1 MTIRPY
7 IFFCTLTI
15 GYAALSAQNL
25 DSLNTVRTKHQ
36 SFSPLK
42 LESADELENQR
53 VDNKD
58 VMRAT
63 GNVQFSQD
71 TISATCDEAAFF
83 KESQA
88 AILIG
93 HVVLNDRHRTIFCE
107 KARYYAKTKKA
118 VCEGNVVF
126 VDSSTTLVADSLVYY
141 QNIEQL
147 IAQGSVVIFDSL
159 ESVTIYGDKGFYDVR
174 KKYAYATGH
183 PYMIQYDS
191 TKYQGQNIARISRG
205 LPSRPALDAS
215 GKPKMYRSDDQL
227 TVRGLFV
234 QSFMDSHKV
243 VIKDSVI
250 LTREKLTTTSDHAV
264 YQTKKE
270 VLELDSNPR
279 AHYDLSNVRGDRIT
293 VQFDNREIKTIHIR
307 GNALATSFAD
317 SIGKKTNRLTA
328 KTISM
333 NIIEKKLSLMF
344 AEGNAY
350 NLYYLDTKEGAN
362 EISGPSMVLFFDNNS
377 KLKKFRV
384 HGGTEGTYYPNQLEN
399 RVNPNIQQ

>member
-1 MTIRPY
+1 MNIRPY
-7 IFFCTLTI
+7 IFFGVLTT
-15 GYAALSAQNL
+15 GYAVLSAQNL
-25 DSLNTVRTKHQ
+25 DSLNTIRMKHQ
-36 SFSPLK
+36 AYAPLR

-63 GNVQFSQD
+63 GNVRFSQD
-71 TISATCDEAAFF
+71 TITATCDEAAFF
-83 KESQA
+83 KELQT

-118 VCEGNVVF
+118 VCEGNVIF

-183 PYMIQYDS
+183 PHMIQYDS
-191 TKYQGQNIARISRG
+191 TKYQGQNIARMSRG
-205 LPSRPALDAS
+205 LPSKPALDAA
-215 GKPKMYRSDDQL
+215 GKPKMYRGDEQL

-243 VIKDSVI
+243 VVKDSVI
-250 LTREKLTTTSDHAV
+250 LIREKLVTTSDLAV

-270 VLELDSNPR
+270 ILELDSNPQ
-279 AHYDLSNVRGDRIT
+279 AHYDLSDVRGDSIT
-293 VQFDNREIKTIHIR
+293 VQFDQREIKTIHIR
-307 GNALATSFAD
+307 GNAVATSMAD
-317 SIGKKTNRLTA
+317 SVAKKANRLTA

-333 NIIEKKLSLMF
+333 NIVNKKLSLMF

-350 NLYYLDTKEGAN
+350 NLYYLETKEGVN
-362 EISGPSMVLFFDNNS
+362 EISGPSMVLFFDDHS

-384 HGGTEGTYYPNQLEN
+384 QGGTEGTYYPNQYEN
-399 RVNPNIQQ
+399 RINPVQQP